1 MPLRLDPVRGR
12 ERPRVRWNL
21 LLRSLRLF
29 ATVEDQ
35 GRVGAV
41 STGDDDKGN
50 FARAGSGFS
59 PRALASPKHP
69 NCFAREYPE
78 KSKNHTNC
86 PIGIPAGQD
95 TFELDLSNNN
105 VSHHA
110 SHSHTDKKTCPS
122 IRAYPRTQKTI
133 HERLVEHWINGA
145 ITDQFFKRRTP
156 SCRILRFSAS

>member
-1 MPLRLDPVRGR
+1 LVNEATTQVQV
-12 ERPRVRWNL
+12 ERKTQGYRSTRH

-78 KSKNHTNC
+78 KSKNHNQL
-86 PIGIPAGQD
+86 PHWY
-95 TFELDLSNNN
+95 S
-105 VSHHA
+105 
-110 SHSHTDKKTCPS
+110 
-122 IRAYPRTQKTI
+122 RWPRY
-133 HERLVEHWINGA
+133 
-145 ITDQFFKRRTP
+145 F
-156 SCRILRFSAS
+156 